1 VFHFKLKIENWL
13 NVQMCTASAIKN
25 DCLQWVTEVS
35 LGPKKGDPK
44 VKKIEMCYILFIYA
58 MLFVL
63 LSNNLIKLL

>member
-1 VFHFKLKIENWL
+1 
-13 NVQMCTASAIKN
+13 MCTASAIKN